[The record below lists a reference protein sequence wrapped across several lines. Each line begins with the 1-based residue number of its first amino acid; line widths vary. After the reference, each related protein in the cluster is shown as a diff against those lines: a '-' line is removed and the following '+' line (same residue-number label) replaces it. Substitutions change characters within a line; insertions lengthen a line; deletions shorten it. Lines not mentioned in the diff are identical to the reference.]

1 MSMFNNG
8 GGGFSG
14 SQIGGGFVSNNNE
27 NFNNS
32 NTTAAKR
39 VIPYDQRC
47 LSQVTIKQIK
57 SAPPAHADDAFLV
70 DDAEVGQLHMVAR
83 ITGIDVQSSHTQY
96 QLNDDTGILD
106 AKQWSNDD
114 QQAQGPNV
122 QEGMW
127 VHIFGRINTFQGK
140 CSVNVFDLYPV
151 TNFDEITH
159 HFTEVVYAHLSNLEA
174 AKKREMGGGM
184 MGNDGMMMNTNN
196 ATSSM
201 GPGYG
206 NGQMGGGGGMN
217 SNSGGGWNNNNGM
230 SMGQDDGRSV
240 IQQMV
245 LKVVR
250 SPEFVNSE
258 TGCNVQNI
266 FQKLP
271 NEDRNAIKDAIDML
285 AEEGVMYSTLDDE
298 HYKAVE

>member
-1 MSMFNNG
+1 
-8 GGGFSG
+8 
-14 SQIGGGFVSNNNE
+14 
-27 NFNNS
+27 
-32 NTTAAKR
+32 
-39 VIPYDQRC
+39 
-47 LSQVTIKQIK
+47 
-57 SAPPAHADDAFLV
+57 
-70 DDAEVGQLHMVAR
+70 
-83 ITGIDVQSSHTQY
+83 
-96 QLNDDTGILD
+96 
-106 AKQWSNDD
+106 
-114 QQAQGPNV
+114 
-122 QEGMW
+122 
-127 VHIFGRINTFQGK
+127 
-140 CSVNVFDLYPV
+140 
-151 TNFDEITH
+151 
-159 HFTEVVYAHLSNLEA
+159 
-174 AKKREMGGGM
+174 
-184 MGNDGMMMNTNN
+184 
-196 ATSSM
+196 M

-217 SNSGGGWNNNNGM
+217 SNSGGGWNNNGM
-230 SMGQDDGRSV
+230 SVGQDDGRSV

>member
-1 MSMFNNG
+1 MFNNG

-27 NFNNS
+27 NYNQS
-32 NTTAAKR
+32 NTTQRR

-57 SAPPAHADDAFLV
+57 SAPPAHADDQFLV
-70 DDAEVGQLHMVAR
+70 DGAEVGQLHMIAR
-83 ITGIDVQSSHTQY
+83 IVSIDVQSSHTSY
-96 QLNDDTGILD
+96 QLNDDTGTLD

-122 QEGMW
+122 REGSW
-127 VHIFGRINTFQGK
+127 VHIFGRINSFQGK
-140 CSVNVFDLYPV
+140 CSINVFDLYPV
-151 TNFDEITH
+151 TNFNEITH
-159 HFTEVVYAHLSNLEA
+159 HFTEVIYSHLTNLER

-184 MGNDGMMMNTNN
+184 MMNDNPMMSSGN

-206 NGQMGGGGGMN
+206 QQMGGGVGSN
-217 SNSGGGWNNNNGM
+217 NSGGWNNGM
-230 SMGQDDGRSV
+230 SMNQDDGRSV

-258 TGCNVQNI
+258 TGCNVQSI

-271 NEDRNAIKDAIDML
+271 NENAQDIREAIDQL